1 MQTTSPMAS
10 LGVKV
15 AILVRTDAATSPPF
29 ADIFSSSEEMGEY
42 GNGFSKVEKHFL
54 EALQLAINN
63 EKNVKGIVLNAFTEP
78 FVLDREIFDIV
89 QNMKSRIE

>member
-1 MQTTSPMAS
+1 
-10 LGVKV
+10 
-15 AILVRTDAATSPPF
+15 
-29 ADIFSSSEEMGEY
+29 
-42 GNGFSKVEKHFL
+42 
-54 EALQLAINN
+54 LQLAINN